1 MLSISSAG
9 STSSIPP
16 VIIHL
21 ISGQKVSALSFL
33 ELSSF
38 SDSLSAQ
45 VGMVTSSSFLS
56 GGDLS
61 VRPSDESQKDKLL
74 ALVLIDKFQVSCSL
88 PKSVTTQK
96 GIIRGVPFNY
106 PEDEILSLLENQ
118 NVTKVERLKYFKNS
132 NFEERA
138 LSSSVTLIFNG
149 SIPSEVRIGLVNFR
163 VERFYPH
170 THRCKNCFHVGHL
183 ADLEGNCKN
192 GPKHSPALCF
202 KCATSHDESVTCN
215 TFCINCKSSDHN
227 SRSNNCPIFQEMNAV
242 LRLSIDKNIP
252 VGEART
258 LMSLDSSP
266 LVKKGLSYAAR
277 LSKSSPFPTS
287 TSVAVNS
294 PLFSSQNQSSLQR
307 QIDDLKA
314 TVEKIQSQSI
324 PALSSKIDDVE
335 NDFLETC
342 KTIETDFDVLN
353 KKVDEKLSL
362 QDRMAVKID
371 MIFEKMNLVLPPVPS
386 NSSDSDSAEKK
397 VTKWW

>member
-1 MLSISSAG
+1 MTLLVLVRVLPPVTPGPSSLSHVLSFLFCLLLGFSFANSLLFVMVSSSSPQFPPLFAAGSAHSQPSSSKSEMLSISSAG

-88 PKSVTTQK
+88 PKFVTTQK
-96 GIIRGVPFNY
+96 CIIRGVPLNY

-138 LSSSVTLIFNG
+138 FSSSVTLIFNG
-149 SIPSEVRIGLVNFR
+149 SIPSDVRIGLVNFR
-163 VERFYPH
+163 VEKFYPH
-170 THRCKNCFHVGHL
+170 PHRCKNCFHVGHL

-192 GPKHSPALCF
+192 SPKHSLALCIN
-202 KCATSHDESVTCN
+202 CATSHDDSVTCN
-215 TFCINCKSSDHN
+215 TFCINCKSSEHN
-227 SRSNNCPIFQEMNAV
+227 SRSPN
-242 LRLSIDKNIP
+242 LSRNERRSP
-252 VGEART
+252 
-258 LMSLDSSP
+258 SL
-266 LVKKGLSYAAR
+266 Y
-277 LSKSSPFPTS
+277 
-287 TSVAVNS
+287 
-294 PLFSSQNQSSLQR
+294 R
-307 QIDDLKA
+307 QKY
-314 TVEKIQSQSI
+314 SRWGS
-324 PALSSKIDDVE
+324 E
-335 NDFLETC
+335 N
-342 KTIETDFDVLN
+342 FDG
-353 KKVDEKLSL
+353 
-362 QDRMAVKID
+362 
-371 MIFEKMNLVLPPVPS
+371 P
-386 NSSDSDSAEKK
+386 
-397 VTKWW
+397 